1 MNLACDFW
9 QFGLSNKL
17 LLWWPYIIFLNFSLC
32 TLWITRIKT
41 HKGRYETFKDVH
53 MTFWSLISPIFT
65 IYFYHMFQAYIWLM
79 LFFKFVLNDQIHLEN
94 SRTGKWKLISCH
106 IQWKI
111 SMILVW
117 IFSLLVIIVPYFLHM
132 NCVRM

>member
-1 MNLACDFW
+1 MNLTCDFW
-9 QFGLSNKL
+9 EFGLSNKL
-17 LLWWPYIIFLNFSLC
+17 LLWWTYIIFFNFSLC
-32 TLWITRIKT
+32 TLWITRIKA

-94 SRTGKWKLISCH
+94 SRTGKWKTDQLSNPV
-106 IQWKI
+106 KNYYDF
-111 SMILVW
+111 SMNIFIASHNCAIL
-117 IFSLLVIIVPYFLHM
+117 SAYEL
-132 NCVRM
+132 C